1 VAEDEVRAGD
11 VEPPGK
17 AAEAAAIP
25 DRGADDLVDGL
36 VPVARLADGDEA
48 REVARRLVERGI
60 GASVRSA
67 GPPAPGTGHGP
78 GDVEVR
84 VLPEER
90 ARALAV
96 LGGEE
101 HEQPRDA
108 VAPAGNSTG
117 GTTLTGDGPAARAE
131 RLPVPWKSVIAIWV
145 AALVIIPVVAGLAA
159 YFVLSR

>member
-60 GASVRSA
+60 GASVRPA
-67 GPPAPGTGHGP
+67 GPSAPGTGHGP

-90 ARALAV
+90 GRALAI
-96 LGGEE
+96 LGG
-101 HEQPRDA
+101 DA
-108 VAPAGNSTG
+108 DEPGSLPTPG
-117 GTTLTGDGPAARAE
+117 GTQAGTAAIGSAADGPVRPE
-131 RLPVPWKSVIAIWV
+131 RLPVPWKSVLAIWL
-145 AALVIIPVVAGLAA
+145 AALVIIPLVAGLAV
-159 YFVLSR
+159 YFVLSH